1 MNLISPNA
9 FKWTLSI
16 LTTLGSLWALY
27 DVILIAKL
35 RGADRRD
42 PLVRDK
48 LFGYAIGILLGIL
61 GLVGVLRYNGVV

>member
-27 DVILIAKL
+27 DVVLVAKL